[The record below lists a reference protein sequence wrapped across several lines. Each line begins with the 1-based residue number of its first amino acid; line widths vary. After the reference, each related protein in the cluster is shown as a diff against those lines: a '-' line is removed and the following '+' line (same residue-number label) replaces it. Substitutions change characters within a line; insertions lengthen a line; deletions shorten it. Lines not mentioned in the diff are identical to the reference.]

1 MPQLPNKATR
11 MSTTDEP
18 EDIPAELVE
27 LENNPLG
34 IAPEPWER
42 QPEETP
48 NQFRMFVVYR
58 DLGLTRTYTKTAEQI
73 NKNISYISKIARQ
86 NNWRERA
93 QAWDDYED
101 RMRRLGHIESIRKM
115 TDMHQKVGGLMLQ
128 KALQRLQTMQ
138 PSELDS
144 SDVRQMIVEGARMQR
159 QSLGQPETHTQI
171 DLGLADPDQ
180 SRFASAAATS
190 PEVVEAL
197 RRALTDPADE
207 SPEDAE

>member
-1 MPQLPNKATR
+1 MNDDD
-11 MSTTDEP
+11 TD
-18 EDIPAELVE
+18 DIPAELVE
-27 LENNPLG
+27 IETTTFDIG
-34 IAPEPWER
+34 PEPWER
-42 QPEETP
+42 QGSETP
-48 NQFRMFVVYR
+48 TQFRMFVVYR
-58 DLGLTRTYTKTAEQI
+58 DLGLTRTFTKTAEEI
-73 NKNISYISKIARQ
+73 NKNVSYVSKIARQ

-101 RMRRLGHIESIRKM
+101 RMRRLGHIESVRKM

-159 QSLGQPETHTQI
+159 QSLGQPETHAQI
-171 DLGLADPDQ
+171 DLGPADQDQ
-180 SRFASAAATS
+180 SRFATAAATS

-197 RRALTDPADE
+197 RRALMDSADKDPD
-207 SPEDAE
+207 DVD